1 MLAGVDG
8 SRLSNPDAR
17 LIRVLKTSKF
27 RVLTALLLV
36 VCISAASPAL
46 AQDYPQKPVS
56 IIVPFAPGVG
66 ADVIV
71 RILADRLTQRWKQQV
86 LVVNRPG
93 ASGLVAAQTA
103 AAAAPDGYTLYMPV
117 SSNFAVRPENRAKW
131 PVELPDDF
139 ATIGLISDQ
148 PMIIAVAP
156 SLGVNTLPEFIEYAK
171 RRPDEIL
178 FGATRLSVP
187 HLTGA
192 MLNHRAGIKMRFIP
206 TTGAA
211 KVMQDIMNGNLHAVT
226 DSVPGIANALRN
238 GTVKALAFT
247 GDKRLESYPD
257 LPLASETLPN
267 FQVKGWFVL
276 MAPKDTPAPIVSQIG
291 DDLRDTLNESALRK
305 RYEDIGT
312 FARPASAQETLAYIK
327 SEQELW
333 APIVRQI
340 GAE

>member
-171 RRPDEIL
+171 RRPDEI
-178 FGATRLSVP
+178 FS
-187 HLTGA
+187 
-192 MLNHRAGIKMRFIP
+192 
-206 TTGAA
+206 
-211 KVMQDIMNGNLHAVT
+211 
-226 DSVPGIANALRN
+226 
-238 GTVKALAFT
+238 
-247 GDKRLESYPD
+247 
-257 LPLASETLPN
+257 
-267 FQVKGWFVL
+267 
-276 MAPKDTPAPIVSQIG
+276 APRGFRCRT
-291 DDLRDTLNESALRK
+291 
-305 RYEDIGT
+305 
-312 FARPASAQETLAYIK
+312 
-327 SEQELW
+327 
-333 APIVRQI
+333 
-340 GAE
+340 